1 MRHFLRLA
9 ACLYF
14 FASIGNA
21 WADDNQTIPL
31 AAAVG
36 GHCATEWAAL
46 MGLGATT
53 QLTDPVEYDGTLDPD
68 TWATF
73 GKYADA
79 VVALS
84 EYHVGLLALIREAQP
99 SKKQFD
105 LVRAQFDLAICLM
118 PSQIERD
125 LITAASM
132 RVTDRSEAETR
143 ELLFRPFDSFLCLK
157 MGTVSR
163 KIFELDPLASDFR
176 DQAIDIAN
184 NTIRP
189 CNATE

>member
-1 MRHFLRLA
+1 MRHFIQLS

-14 FASIGNA
+14 LASSGNA

-31 AAAVG
+31 AAAG
-36 GHCATEWAAL
+36 EGHCATEWAAL

-68 TWATF
+68 TSATF

-84 EYHVGLLALIREAQP
+84 EYEFALIALIREAQQ
-99 SKKQFD
+99 SKQQFD
-105 LVRAQFDLAICLM
+105 LVRARFDLAMCLM
-118 PSQIERD
+118 PSQTERD

-132 RVTDRSEAETR
+132 RVTDRSESETR

-163 KIFELDPLASDFR
+163 KIFALDPLASDFR
-176 DQAIDIAN
+176 DQAIDISIS
-184 NTIRP
+184 TIRP
-189 CNATE
+189 CDET